1 MTEKLKR
8 IGPICELFG
17 EHSGMRIPT
26 MRYHY
31 FDIIVGDIII
41 GMSLSAQQTYQLWG
55 IIGISFF
62 LADDTNN
69 QNILKQKMLPSGKL
83 T

>member
-1 MTEKLKR
+1 
-8 IGPICELFG
+8 
-17 EHSGMRIPT
+17 MRD
-26 MRYHY
+26 HY

-62 LADDTNN
+62 LAV
-69 QNILKQKMLPSGKL
+69 G
-83 T
+83 

>member
-1 MTEKLKR
+1 
-8 IGPICELFG
+8 
-17 EHSGMRIPT
+17 MRIPT